1 MAFGFGLPALGHTK
15 SCGVKRSSRA
25 IRRFA
30 PGEETKP
37 IRVRRRELVLIMK
50 VKAPSRKRA
59 ARSLAARGETPAAFG
74 RRCIPP
80 PPQRGCRVGGPGAGC
95 VAPRSNTPGIAPH
108 RAQHARWG
116 PRSAL
121 VAPLCRGPHGADC
134 APWGGTSGRIA
145 ALGATLEFHH
155 GLLGRVEDVT
165 RRAGRP
171 GRLEARTIC
180 RRSHHFA

>member
-1 MAFGFGLPALGHTK
+1 M
-15 SCGVKRSSRA
+15 RSSSA
-25 IRRFA
+25 IVVIA
-30 PGEETKP
+30 T
-37 IRVRRRELVLIMK
+37 L
-50 VKAPSRKRA
+50 
-59 ARSLAARGETPAAFG
+59 SLFSMCSTLTARGETPAAFG

-121 VAPLCRGPHGADC
+121 VAPLRRGPHGADC

-145 ALGATLEFHH
+145 ALGATRALHH
-155 GLLGRVEDVT
+155 GLLASCAWTTHRDFLCIG
-165 RRAGRP
+165 G
-171 GRLEARTIC
+171 
-180 RRSHHFA
+180 SHLPIP